1 MVMAEEKVDVT
12 AQNLTLLMEVKS
24 DLNLA
29 DLKVSTKVPRS
40 VLLNALQMENLL
52 GLQELELL
60 KVQMMVLKLGEKF
73 EERRLRILYLP

>member
-60 KVQMMVLKLGEKF
+60 KVQMMVLKLGENF
-73 EERRLRILYLP
+73 LVHLATEMAW

>member
-29 DLKVSTKVPRS
+29 DLKVST
-40 VLLNALQMENLL
+40 N
-52 GLQELELL
+52 
-60 KVQMMVLKLGEKF
+60 
-73 EERRLRILYLP
+73 

>member
-12 AQNLTLLMEVKS
+12 AQNLTLLMEVKL

-29 DLKVSTKVPRS
+29 DLKVSTKVPLS

-60 KVQMMVLKLGEKF
+60 KVQMMVLKLGE
-73 EERRLRILYLP
+73 